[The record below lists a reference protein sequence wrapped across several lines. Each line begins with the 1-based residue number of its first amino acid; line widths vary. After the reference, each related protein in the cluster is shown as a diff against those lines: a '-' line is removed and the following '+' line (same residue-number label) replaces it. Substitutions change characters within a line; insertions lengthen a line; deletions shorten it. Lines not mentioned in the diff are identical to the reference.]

1 MAVNSST
8 ISYLKKCKEQPESKS
23 ESCSVLS
30 NSLQPHGLYSPWNSL
45 GVFPTQ
51 GSNPGLPHCRQ
62 SLYQLSHKGRPR
74 LIVNF
79 QSGAHLSPIHEGCF
93 SLRRVSLEYQPILN
107 GPLASL
113 VHLCINKSRPWLGSC
128 KGPWI
133 AGLGDGWRPLFVH
146 RSWARPP
153 FSGTTRSGSVVLVM
167 CSFYTKGRCM

>member
-1 MAVNSST
+1 M
-8 ISYLKKCKEQPESKS
+8 S